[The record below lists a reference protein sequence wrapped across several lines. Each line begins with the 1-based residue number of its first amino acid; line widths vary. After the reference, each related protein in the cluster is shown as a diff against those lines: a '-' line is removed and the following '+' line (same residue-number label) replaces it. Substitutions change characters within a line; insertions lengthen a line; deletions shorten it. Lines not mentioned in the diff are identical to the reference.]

1 MMTSSTKVTVVV
13 ATLGRPEIVAA
24 TVTHLLTRQS
34 RKPDRVII
42 SCVSPAD
49 AGTLVDM
56 PGVEVIT
63 GPKGLPRQRNAA
75 IERLGEDTSVLVF
88 FDDDF
93 VAADGWLECAVK
105 VFECELGIVGF
116 TGHMLADD
124 IKGPGLSFEA
134 ALTLVDNDAAPE
146 EWLLKEPYSPYG
158 CNMAFRYDAIGTHRF
173 DERLVLYGWLEDRD
187 FAAALRQ
194 KGGRFVKCS
203 GARGVHMGTK
213 RGRVPG
219 EQLGYSQIVNPLY
232 MLQKGTMTVGE
243 VADHMF
249 RNTMSNLVRSVY
261 PETYVDRRGRLRGNL
276 YGLRDAISGQ
286 LEPERA
292 ATLTR

>member
-1 MMTSSTKVTVVV
+1 
-13 ATLGRPEIVAA
+13 
-24 TVTHLLTRQS
+24 
-34 RKPDRVII
+34 
-42 SCVSPAD
+42 
-49 AGTLVDM
+49 
-56 PGVEVIT
+56 
-63 GPKGLPRQRNAA
+63 
-75 IERLGEDTSVLVF
+75 
-88 FDDDF
+88 
-93 VAADGWLECAVK
+93 
-105 VFECELGIVGF
+105 
-116 TGHMLADD
+116 
-124 IKGPGLSFEA
+124 
-134 ALTLVDNDAAPE
+134 
-146 EWLLKEPYSPYG
+146 
-158 CNMAFRYDAIGTHRF
+158 
-173 DERLVLYGWLEDRD
+173 
-187 FAAALRQ
+187 
-194 KGGRFVKCS
+194 
-203 GARGVHMGTK
+203 MGTK